1 MIKGAKHVA
10 EALKVNTSL
19 NQIYLFSNNIGD
31 EGTKHVAEALKVNT
45 SLKEMGLNC
54 NTIGDDGAKQL
65 AEALKVNNS
74 LKEIALNWNNIGDE
88 GKQLLR
94 DAWRE
99 AGKNFE
105 LYVTTYGKKQ
115 NSSDSNLK
123 PVDIITSIN
132 GQNVTSG
139 NRLSN
144 ISSAK
149 NCNRISYNVKEL
161 NTEWQD
167 MFFIDKIQMASSA
180 VVENNELEVSRLKIF
195 ENEYLYLYI
204 LQFIFLDARTIGRF
218 QLTSHANKYWNHVA
232 LKGFKW
238 GWRWNKIEAMLGKDK
253 TDRLKN
259 NFLKEIYLNNNNIG
273 AEGAKHVAEAL
284 KVSTSLKWINLS
296 GNNIRD
302 KGAKHIADA
311 LKVNNSLERIW
322 LLRNNIGVE
331 GAKYLSGAL
340 NVNTSLKTFY
350 LNGNNIRDEGAKHVA
365 KAFKVGNLLKVVYLT
380 NNKIGDEGEQLL
392 RDAWR
397 KSGKDG
403 GLYV

>member
-1 MIKGAKHVA
+1 
-10 EALKVNTSL
+10 
-19 NQIYLFSNNIGD
+19 
-31 EGTKHVAEALKVNT
+31 
-45 SLKEMGLNC
+45 
-54 NTIGDDGAKQL
+54 
-65 AEALKVNNS
+65 
-74 LKEIALNWNNIGDE
+74 
-88 GKQLLR
+88 
-94 DAWRE
+94 
-99 AGKNFE
+99 
-105 LYVTTYGKKQ
+105 
-115 NSSDSNLK
+115 
-123 PVDIITSIN
+123 
-132 GQNVTSG
+132 
-139 NRLSN
+139 
-144 ISSAK
+144 
-149 NCNRISYNVKEL
+149 
-161 NTEWQD
+161 
-167 MFFIDKIQMASSA
+167 MASLTKKTTITLLPLD
-180 VVENNELEVSRLKIF
+180 NLEVSRLKIF

-204 LQFIFLDARTIGRF
+204 LQFIFLDAKTIGRF

-331 GAKYLSGAL
+331 GAKYLSRAL

-403 GLYV
+403 GLHV